1 VQRGAD
7 CVEAAGGRRVIAKAN
22 TPSKS
27 PSGVR
32 HGLCPWWTTLS
43 EFIIFSI
50 QYSVFSTLRTFHEET
65 GSILDT
71 EGSDGLLHAYIL
83 HAYGPDLQLHSRLL
97 YCVCL
102 CTRLL
107 QLCESKA

>member
-1 VQRGAD
+1 MQRGAD

-50 QYSVFSTLRTFHEET
+50 QYSVFS
-65 GSILDT
+65 
-71 EGSDGLLHAYIL
+71 LLC
-83 HAYGPDLQLHSRLL
+83 QQKV
-97 YCVCL
+97 CVCVHTYGAL
-102 CTRLL
+102 AEGMIWIIVWFSADHLL
-107 QLCESKA
+107 AAPLT

>member
-50 QYSVFSTLRTFHEET
+50 QYSVLLFDGRSPYVMLTTIVVAHSQDSLTL
-65 GSILDT
+65 
-71 EGSDGLLHAYIL
+71 
-83 HAYGPDLQLHSRLL
+83 
-97 YCVCL
+97 
-102 CTRLL
+102 
-107 QLCESKA
+107 

>member
-1 VQRGAD
+1 M
-7 CVEAAGGRRVIAKAN
+7 IAKAN

-50 QYSVFSTLRTFHEET
+50 QYSVTSNVKKHVLMFPKSANVKRVKHVKHINMLIPLTFR
-65 GSILDT
+65 S
-71 EGSDGLLHAYIL
+71 SK
-83 HAYGPDLQLHSRLL
+83 QHSVRAAD
-97 YCVCL
+97 VD
-102 CTRLL
+102 
-107 QLCESKA
+107 

>member
-1 VQRGAD
+1 MQRGAD

-50 QYSVFSTLRTFHEET
+50 QYSVFSAGEESPQRNYDLGGT
-65 GSILDT
+65 SHNP
-71 EGSDGLLHAYIL
+71 LLTA
-83 HAYGPDLQLHSRLL
+83 LL
-97 YCVCL
+97 
-102 CTRLL
+102 
-107 QLCESKA
+107 

>member
-1 VQRGAD
+1 MQRGAD

-50 QYSVFSTLRTFHEET
+50 QYSVFRR
-65 GSILDT
+65 D
-71 EGSDGLLHAYIL
+71 
-83 HAYGPDLQLHSRLL
+83 
-97 YCVCL
+97 V
-102 CTRLL
+102 TRGKRHYVALPHR
-107 QLCESKA
+107 AWT

>member
-1 VQRGAD
+1 MQRRAD
-7 CVEAAGGRRVIAKAN
+7 RVAAAGGRRVIAKAN

-50 QYSVFSTLRTFHEET
+50 QYSVM
-65 GSILDT
+65 
-71 EGSDGLLHAYIL
+71 Y
-83 HAYGPDLQLHSRLL
+83 
-97 YCVCL
+97 V
-102 CTRLL
+102 
-107 QLCESKA
+107 

>member
-1 VQRGAD
+1 MQRGAD

-50 QYSVFSTLRTFHEET
+50 QYSVRNIAFAHSSASRCELRQY
-65 GSILDT
+65 L
-71 EGSDGLLHAYIL
+71 
-83 HAYGPDLQLHSRLL
+83 R
-97 YCVCL
+97 
-102 CTRLL
+102 
-107 QLCESKA
+107 

>member
-1 VQRGAD
+1 MQRGAD

-50 QYSVFSTLRTFHEET
+50 QYVWLVQGELHQPCTPSCSFGGGVTFVTLSVLACLTF
-65 GSILDT
+65 GVAARARRVDR
-71 EGSDGLLHAYIL
+71 A
-83 HAYGPDLQLHSRLL
+83 
-97 YCVCL
+97 C
-102 CTRLL
+102 CTR
-107 QLCESKA
+107 